1 MKNLHFFTFE
11 RNQYYY
17 GKMMTYQDMTAEQK
31 YLNDKRRLINR
42 FLHGSGVAAGLQ
54 VVSLDDRTVSVEAG
68 VALDGAGR
76 EIVLDE
82 PRVMMLDQIE
92 GYENLTSQEDISYA
106 YLCLAYSEEGIC
118 PAKGPVEDGSESGKI
133 YEKFREDGRLYLTP
147 VSLTDDRDTLESLTW
162 QTAVL
167 FENSDLM
174 VSCRIPAFVGS
185 GESFD
190 VIMRIEAKHPLQDVS
205 VDLDAS
211 LSALNIE
218 GKELLQEHWSGSFRT
233 ACEAAETRHTLT
245 AFSIEDGYGSI
256 TIKRRQLEVEIS
268 GRKYYPADDL
278 SARVLISNK
287 DVYHQMVDSW
297 YSNAMNQVLRSSG
310 TGGIYLARLYLKSC
324 GDELRIQQIE
334 QLPFGQRTYNAF
346 VNMGLTDQLIRDVDA
361 LKAEHLRQKADREQK
376 NVDRNMP
383 RVASGVVTIPM
394 GIGGREGARYFSNEV
409 VHGLGLGRIRVDLS
423 IDTEEAQYFG
433 SGEIFEDM
441 KVRAEMGVKANCERG
456 SFVIGVRLL
465 ESTSAENVKIR
476 WFAEKLPETKEN
488 SNEQH
493 IRIIPDKPELR
504 CMQSRYFR
512 TETENLS
519 GATILWEVCTP
530 EGGTITRDGMYTAP
544 DTEGI
549 YEIRAFCQE
558 NPKVCSSVFV
568 IVRE

>member
-76 EIVLDE
+76 EIVLNE

-118 PAKGPVEDGSESGKI
+118 PAKGPVEDRSESGKI

-376 NVDRNMP
+376 NVDRNVP

>member
-76 EIVLDE
+76 EIVLNE

-133 YEKFREDGRLYLTP
+133 YEKFREGGRLYLTP

-376 NVDRNMP
+376 NVDRNVP

>member
-76 EIVLDE
+76 EIVLNE

-133 YEKFREDGRLYLTP
+133 YEKFREGGRLYLTP

-205 VDLDAS
+205 VDLNAS

-383 RVASGVVTIPM
+383 REASGVVTIPM

-476 WFAEKLPETKEN
+476 WFAEKLPENKEN

>member
-118 PAKGPVEDGSESGKI
+118 PAKGPVEDRSESGKI

-376 NVDRNMP
+376 NVDRNVP

>member
-42 FLHGSGVAAGLQ
+42 FLHGCGVAAGLQ
-54 VVSLDDRTVSVEAG
+54 VVSLDERTISVEAG
-68 VALDGAGR
+68 MALDGAGR
-76 EIVLDE
+76 EIVLNE

-92 GYENLTSQEDISYA
+92 GYENLTSREDTAYA
-106 YLCLAYSEEGIC
+106 YLCLAYSEKGIC
-118 PAKGPVEDGSESGKI
+118 PAKGPVENESGSGQTF
-133 YEKFREDGRLYLTP
+133 EKFREGGRLYLTP
-147 VSLTDDRDTLESLTW
+147 VSLADDRDTLESLTW

-167 FENSDLM
+167 FENNDLI
-174 VSCRIPAFVGS
+174 VSCKIPAFVGA
-185 GESFD
+185 GEAFD
-190 VIMRIEAKHPLQDVS
+190 LVLRIEAKRPLSDVS
-205 VDLDAS
+205 VDISAS
-211 LSALNIE
+211 LSGISAE
-218 GKELLQEHWSGSFRT
+218 GKEHLQDHWSGSFLS

-245 AFSIEDGYGSI
+245 AYSIEDGFGSI
-256 TIKRRQLEVEIS
+256 TIKRRQLEVQIS
-268 GRKYYPADDL
+268 GRKYYPVEDL
-278 SARVLISNK
+278 SARILISNK
-287 DVYHQMVDSW
+287 DAYEQMVDSW
-297 YSNAMNQVLRSSG
+297 YANAMNRVLSSGG
-310 TGGIYLARLYLKSC
+310 TGGIYLARLYFKSYGDGLKI
-324 GDELRIQQIE
+324 DHIE
-334 QLPFGQRTYNAF
+334 QLPFGQRTYNSF
-346 VNMGLTDQLIRDVDA
+346 VNMGLTDRLIHDVEE
-361 LKAEHLRQKADREQK
+361 LKAESLRQKAGEKQGDAL
-376 NVDRNMP
+376 DLIP
-383 RVASGVVTIPM
+383 RSASGVVTIPL
-394 GIGGREGARYFSNEV
+394 GIGGREGARYFSEEV
-409 VHGLGLGRIRVDLS
+409 VHGLGLGRLRIELS
-423 IDTEEAQYFG
+423 IDVNEAQYFG

-441 KVRAEMGVKANCERG
+441 RVRAELAAKANCERG

-476 WFAEKLPETKEN
+476 WFAEKLPEDREN

-493 IRIIPDKPELR
+493 IRIVPDKPELR
-504 CMQSRYFR
+504 CMQNRYFR

>member
-1 MKNLHFFTFE
+1 MKNLHFFEFE

-42 FLHGSGVAAGLQ
+42 FLHGCGVAAGMQ
-54 VVSLDDRTVSVEAG
+54 VVSLDDRTISVEAG
-68 VALDGAGR
+68 VALDSAGR
-76 EIVLDE
+76 EIVLKE
-82 PRVMMLDQIE
+82 PRVLMLDQIE
-92 GYENLTSQEDISYA
+92 GYDDLASQENTAYA

-118 PAKGPVEDGSESGKI
+118 PAKGPVENGSGNQKTF
-133 YEKFREDGRLYLTP
+133 EKFREGGRLYLTP
-147 VSLTDDRDTLESLTW
+147 VSLTDDRDTLKSLTW

-167 FENSDLM
+167 FENSDLI
-174 VSCRIPAFVGS
+174 VSCRIPTFVGS

-190 VIMRIEAKHPLQDVS
+190 LIMRIEAKHPLPDVTVDVS
-205 VDLDAS
+205 AF
-211 LSALNIE
+211 LSAFSVD
-218 GKELLQEHWSGSFRT
+218 GKERLEVHWNGSFRE
-233 ACEAAETRHTLT
+233 ACEAAETRHSLT
-245 AFSIEDGYGSI
+245 AYSIEDGYGSM
-256 TIKRRQLEVEIS
+256 TIKRRQLQVQIS
-268 GRKYYPADDL
+268 GRKYFPTDDL
-278 SARVLISNK
+278 SARILISNR
-287 DVYHQMVDSW
+287 DVYHQMADSW
-297 YSNAMNQVLRSSG
+297 YANAMNRVLGSSG
-310 TGGIYLARLYLKSC
+310 TGGIYLARLDFKTC
-324 GDELRIQQIE
+324 GDGFRIGHIE
-334 QLPFGQRTYNAF
+334 QLPFGQRAYNSF

-361 LKAEHLRQKADREQK
+361 LKAESLRQKAGNEQSNDAMNIPK
-376 NVDRNMP
+376 L
-383 RVASGVVTIPM
+383 ASGVVTIPL
-394 GIGGREGARYFSNEV
+394 GIGAREGARYFSEEV
-409 VHGLGLGRIRVDLS
+409 VHGLGLGRLRVDLS
-423 IDTEEAQYFG
+423 IDAEEAQYFG

-441 KVRAEMGVKANCERG
+441 KVRAELAVKANCERG
-456 SFVIGVRLL
+456 SFVIGIRLL
-465 ESTSAENVKIR
+465 ESTPVENVKIR
-476 WFAEKLPETKEN
+476 WIAEKLPEDRES

-558 NPKVCSSVFV
+558 NPKICCSVFV

>member
-76 EIVLDE
+76 EIVLNE

-133 YEKFREDGRLYLTP
+133 YEKFREGGRLYLTP

-205 VDLDAS
+205 VDLNAS

-376 NVDRNMP
+376 NVDRNVP

>member
-205 VDLDAS
+205 VDLNAS

-376 NVDRNMP
+376 NVDRNVP

>member
-76 EIVLDE
+76 EIVLNE

-133 YEKFREDGRLYLTP
+133 YEKFREGGRLYLTP

>member
-76 EIVLDE
+76 EIVLNE

-118 PAKGPVEDGSESGKI
+118 PAKGPVEDRSESGKI
-133 YEKFREDGRLYLTP
+133 YEKFREGGRLYLTP

-376 NVDRNMP
+376 NVDRNVP

>member
-376 NVDRNMP
+376 NVDRNVP

>member
-76 EIVLDE
+76 EIVLNE

-118 PAKGPVEDGSESGKI
+118 PAKGPVEDRSESGKI
-133 YEKFREDGRLYLTP
+133 YEKFREGGRLYLTP

-383 RVASGVVTIPM
+383 REASGVVTIPM

-476 WFAEKLPETKEN
+476 WFAEKLPENKEN

>member
-118 PAKGPVEDGSESGKI
+118 PAKGPVEDRSESGKI
-133 YEKFREDGRLYLTP
+133 YEKFREGGRLYLTP

-376 NVDRNMP
+376 NVDRNVP

>member
-376 NVDRNMP
+376 NVDRNVP

-409 VHGLGLGRIRVDLS
+409 VHGLGLGRIRVELS

>member
-76 EIVLDE
+76 EIVLNE

-118 PAKGPVEDGSESGKI
+118 PAKGPVEDRSESGKI
-133 YEKFREDGRLYLTP
+133 YEKFREGGRLYLTP

-383 RVASGVVTIPM
+383 REASGVVTIPM

>member
-1 MKNLHFFTFE
+1 MKNLHFFEFE

-42 FLHGSGVAAGLQ
+42 FLHGCGVAAGLQ
-54 VVSLDDRTVSVEAG
+54 VVSLDDRTISVEAG

-76 EIVLDE
+76 EIVLKE
-82 PRVMMLDQIE
+82 PRVLMLDQIE
-92 GYENLTSQEDISYA
+92 GYEDLASQDKTAYA

-118 PAKGPVEDGSESGKI
+118 PANGPVENGSGSQKTF
-133 YEKFREDGRLYLTP
+133 EKFREGGRLYLTP
-147 VSLTDDRDTLESLTW
+147 VSLTDDTDTLKSLTW

-167 FENSDLM
+167 FENSDLV
-174 VSCRIPAFVGS
+174 VSCRIPTFAGS
-185 GESFD
+185 GETFD
-190 VIMRIEAKHPLQDVS
+190 LILRIEAKHPLPDVTVDVS
-205 VDLDAS
+205 AS
-211 LSALNIE
+211 LSAFSVE
-218 GKELLQEHWSGSFRT
+218 GKERLEIHWSGSFRE

-245 AFSIEDGYGSI
+245 AYSIEDGYGSM
-256 TIKRRQLEVEIS
+256 TIKRRELEVQIS
-268 GRKYYPADDL
+268 GRKYFPTDDL
-278 SARVLISNK
+278 SARILISNR

-297 YSNAMNQVLRSSG
+297 YANAMNRVLGSSG
-310 TGGIYLARLYLKSC
+310 TGGIYLARLYFKSH
-324 GDELRIQQIE
+324 GDGLRIDHIE
-334 QLPFGQRTYNAF
+334 QLPFRQRTYNSF

-361 LKAEHLRQKADREQK
+361 LKAESLRQKDGNEQGNAAVNIPK
-376 NVDRNMP
+376 
-383 RVASGVVTIPM
+383 VASGVVTIPL
-394 GIGGREGARYFSNEV
+394 GIGAREGARYFSEEV
-409 VHGLGLGRIRVDLS
+409 VHGLGLGRLRVDLS
-423 IDTEEAQYFG
+423 IDAEEAQYFG

-441 KVRAEMGVKANCERG
+441 KVRAELAVKANCERG
-456 SFVIGVRLL
+456 SFVIGIRLL
-465 ESTSAENVKIR
+465 ESTPVENVKIR
-476 WFAEKLPETKEN
+476 WMAEKLPEDRES

-493 IRIIPDKPELR
+493 IRIVPDKPELR

-558 NPKVCSSVFV
+558 NPKICCSVYV

>member
-76 EIVLDE
+76 EIVLNE

-133 YEKFREDGRLYLTP
+133 YEKFREGGRLYLTP

-383 RVASGVVTIPM
+383 REASGVVTIPM

-476 WFAEKLPETKEN
+476 WFAEKLPENKEN